1 MRTVLFLQGPLSP
14 LYREIA
20 DRLEAAGCRIL
31 RLNLNLGDVLHWR
44 RPGAIA
50 FRGRPQA
57 FGPFVEALMAREGV
71 TDIVL
76 HGDRRIYHRIAG
88 DVARRRGVQVI
99 ATELGL
105 LRPDWMLI
113 ERDGSAMASHFP
125 EDPEAIRAIAARV
138 PPRDRTLRYPSSFFL
153 VAVPDV
159 IYNLVAVAGRP
170 LFPFY
175 RRHTPDHPV
184 IEYGAWI
191 LRLLGEKR
199 RDAQAAALAARL
211 GRDIARWHVLALQL
225 DGDFQIR
232 DNSPFAGMVP
242 VLETVIASF
251 ARRAPAGDH
260 LVVKNHPLDN
270 GLKRLGRAAA
280 RIAAAHGV
288 ADRVHFVDGGG
299 LKPLL
304 AGAAGFV
311 TVNSSAA
318 LEALGA
324 GVPVAALAPALYRI
338 DGLVFTGPLDTFWQG
353 APPPDSALLEAF
365 LDAIAA
371 TIHVRGSIH
380 SRAGMPVAADAMAA
394 RILAGDLN
402 APGGFVDPPP
412 RFALARRLGIP
423 V

>member
-1 MRTVLFLQGPLSP
+1 MRTVLFLEGPLSP
-14 LYREIA
+14 LYRQIA
-20 DRLEAAGCRIL
+20 DRLEAAGCRVL
-31 RLNLNLGDVLHWR
+31 RVNFNLGDVLHWR
-44 RPGAIA
+44 RPGALA
-50 FRGRPQA
+50 FRGRPA
-57 FGPFVEALMAREGV
+57 AWGPFLDRLISREGI

-88 DVARRRGVQVI
+88 EVARARGVKVI

-113 ERDGSAMASHFP
+113 ERDGSALMSHFP
-125 EDPEAIRAIAARV
+125 EDPAAIRAIAARV
-138 PPRDRTLRYPSSFFL
+138 PKRDRTLRHPASFFL
-153 VAVPDV
+153 VAAPDV

-175 RRHTPDHPV
+175 RRHTPDHP
-184 IEYGAWI
+184 ILDYGAWL

-199 RDAQAAALAARL
+199 RNSAAAALAARL
-211 GRDIARWHVLALQL
+211 GHDIPRWHVLALQL

-232 DNSPFAGMVP
+232 ANSPFAGMEP
-242 VLETVIASF
+242 VLEEVIASF
-251 ARRAPAGDH
+251 ARSAPADAH

-270 GLKRLGRAAA
+270 GLKRLGAVAA
-280 RIAAAHGV
+280 RIAAAHNV

-299 LKPLL
+299 LKPLID
-304 AGAAGFV
+304 GADGFV

-324 GVPVAALAPALYRI
+324 SVPVIALAPALYRI
-338 DGLVFTGPLDTFWQG
+338 DGLTFQGPLDQFWTEAT
-353 APPPDSALLEAF
+353 APDAGLLEAF

-380 SRAGMPVAADAMAA
+380 SYSGLPVAVEAMAA
-394 RILAGDLN
+394 RILADDLN
-402 APGGFVDPPP
+402 APGGYVDPPP
-412 RFALARRLGIP
+412 RLALARRLGIP
-423 V
+423 D

>member
-14 LYREIA
+14 LYRLIA
-20 DRLEAAGCRIL
+20 DRLEAAGCRVL
-31 RLNLNLGDVLHWR
+31 RVNLNLGDVLHWR

-50 FRGRPQA
+50 FRGRPAA
-57 FGPFVEALMAREGV
+57 FGPFLTELIAREGV

-88 DVARRRGVQVI
+88 TVARAHGLQVI

-113 ERDGSAMASHFP
+113 ERDGCALASHFP
-125 EDPEAIRAIAARV
+125 EDPAAIRAIAARV
-138 PPRDRTLRYPSSFFL
+138 PPRDRQVRYPGSFFL

-175 RRHTPDHPV
+175 RRHTPDHPLLD
-184 IEYGAWI
+184 YGAWI
-191 LRLLGEKR
+191 FRLLAEKK
-199 RDAQAAALAARL
+199 RDRAAAALAARL
-211 GRDIARWHVLALQL
+211 GADIPRWHVLALQL

-232 DNSPFAGMVP
+232 DNSPFAGMAP

-251 ARRAPAGDH
+251 ARAAPAGDH
-260 LVVKNHPLDN
+260 LVIKNHPLDN
-270 GLKRLGRAAA
+270 GLTRLGSVAA

-288 ADRVHFVDGGG
+288 AGRVHFVDGGG

-304 AGAAGFV
+304 TGASGFV

-324 GVPVAALAPALYRI
+324 GVPVTTLAPALYRVE
-338 DGLVFTGPLDTFWQG
+338 GLVFTGPLDAFWASAA
-353 APPPDSALLEAF
+353 APDVSLLEAF
-365 LDAIAA
+365 LDSVAA
-371 TIHVRGSIH
+371 TLHVRGSIH
-380 SRAGMPVAADAMAA
+380 SRAGLPVAAEGMAA
-394 RILAGDLN
+394 RILANDLN
-402 APGGFVDPPP
+402 EPGAFVDPPP
-412 RFALARRLGIP
+412 RFAWARRLGIR